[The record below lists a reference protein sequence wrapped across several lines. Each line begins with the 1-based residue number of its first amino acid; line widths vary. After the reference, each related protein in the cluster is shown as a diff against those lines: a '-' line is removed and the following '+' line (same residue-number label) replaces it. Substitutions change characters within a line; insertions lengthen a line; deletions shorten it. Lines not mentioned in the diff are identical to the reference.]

1 MARLISSSLEEAREN
16 YAAWKRALK
25 KFQDGAQSY
34 EIGNRTLERV
44 NMDEVVKMIDR
55 FALEIEILE
64 GRRSARGTRQVVF
77 RD

>member
-1 MARLISSSLEEAREN
+1 M
-16 YAAWKRALK
+16 K